1 MMKKIFVLFLC
12 AVFCCLTPLSAGAIL
27 PEEDIVIAYGDSVTA
42 SGTWFSAAE
51 EAFGIKIR
59 NMGVGGRNS
68 LEARQSF
75 MSVVNAKPDVLL
87 LSFGINDAA
96 LDMAKHVPL
105 ETYVE
110 TMRAMILRAQKEG
123 MRVILIIE
131 NPLDD
136 TLYYTRHDESVFAPY
151 GGANAYY
158 LQYVNA
164 ARDLAEECGLV
175 YADLYRIFMEQPN
188 YKALLSDGVHPNEKG
203 YKLYADA
210 LTDALVRLDLGDVN
224 LDGKVGV
231 ADYVLTKRHV
241 MGTTTAINKDY
252 ADINRDGKVGMA
264 DYVLLKRHVM
274 KTYTIERN
282 P

>member
-1 MMKKIFVLFLC
+1 MKLFISLLLSTMLSCLC
-12 AVFCCLTPLSAGAIL
+12 ILPAGAIL
-27 PEEDIVIAYGDSVTA
+27 EDEDTVVAYGDSITA
-42 SGTWFSAAE
+42 SGAWFDMAE
-51 EAFGIKIR
+51 KAFGIKIQ

-68 LEARQSF
+68 VEARQSF
-75 MSVVNAKPDVLL
+75 MSVVNRKPDILL

-110 TMRAMILRAQKEG
+110 TMRAMIVRAQKEG
-123 MRVILIIE
+123 FRVIMIIE

-136 TLYYTRHDESVFAPY
+136 TLYYTRHDASVFTPY

-158 LQYVNA
+158 LQYVEA
-164 ARDLAEECGLV
+164 ARTLAAEYGIV
-175 YADLYRIFMEQPN
+175 YADLYRIFMEQPDF
-188 YKALLSDGVHPNEKG
+188 KTLLSDGVHPNAKG
-203 YKLYADA
+203 YKLYAEALKDA
-210 LTDALVRLDLGDVN
+210 LIRLDMGDAN
-224 LDGKVGV
+224 LDGRLNT

-241 MGTTTAINKDY
+241 MGLSANISTEY
-252 ADINRDGKVGMA
+252 ADINRDGKVGVI